1 MENKVLRALPL
12 AVIMLLAGFA
22 AARFL
27 PGEAP
32 AGQAALPSEA
42 TVHFDDQQPVEQRL
56 LALERALGEERQARQ
71 LLQEEL
77 VYLTAEIDRLRPA
90 PGRGADPAT
99 AAASVAAEEA
109 GPRRSF
115 RRNSRE
121 PRSEQLLAAGF
132 APDRAEWIA
141 QRESQLELEML
152 EARYEAQRN
161 GDFSG
166 LREARDASAQAF
178 RQELGAADYERYLE
192 ATGRSTSVTVS
203 NVLDGSPAQAAGL
216 RPGDQIVSYA
226 GNRTYSMSD
235 LNNAI
240 VQGQPG
246 QTVLVDIVR
255 DGIPMQVALPRG
267 AVGIMGGRQR
277 R

>member
-1 MENKVLRALPL
+1 MENKVLRAVPL

-22 AARFL
+22 VARFI
-27 PGEAP
+27 PAETPAAP
-32 AGQAALPSEA
+32 PTVASGAA
-42 TVHFDDQQPVEQRL
+42 VHFDDSQPIEQRL
-56 LALERALGEERQARQ
+56 LTLERALGVERQARQ

-77 VYLTAEIDRLRPA
+77 VYLTEEIDRLRPA
-90 PGRGADPAT
+90 AERSAAT
-99 AAASVAAEEA
+99 AASTASAESEES

-132 APDRAEWIA
+132 SPARAEWIA
-141 QRESQLELEML
+141 QRESQLELDML
-152 EARYEAQRN
+152 EARYEAQRS
-161 GDFSG
+161 GDFSD
-166 LREARDASAQAF
+166 LRQARDESAKTF
-178 RQELGAADYERYLE
+178 RDELGAEDYERYLE

-203 NVLDGSPAQAAGL
+203 SVLDGSPAQTAGL
-216 RPGDQIVSYA
+216 RPGDRIVSYA

-235 LNNAI
+235 LNDAI